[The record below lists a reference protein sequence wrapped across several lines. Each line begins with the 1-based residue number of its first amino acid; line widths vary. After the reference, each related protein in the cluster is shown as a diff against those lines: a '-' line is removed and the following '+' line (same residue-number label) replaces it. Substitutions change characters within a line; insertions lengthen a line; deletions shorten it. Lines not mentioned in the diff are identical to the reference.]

1 MEPGT
6 AGTLKFNGSE
16 MCIRD
21 RPKTVEVAIV
31 QKNWNDTGKDAM
43 LDCGTFEID
52 SVDVSGPPWK
62 CTLKS
67 TSIPYTSTLRIQK
80 KSRNWEK
87 ISLKA
92 IADQIAKEAGMKLLY
107 ESSDNPQYDK
117 KEQVQ
122 QSDIRF
128 LQDLCHEMCIRDR
141 CICGSKQRII
151 SSNKHEDTEGQ
162 HGKPGWFCFFFW
174 LQDTVIQVQGYTE
187 AAGNR
192 KDSKGSGCLL
202 YTSRCV

>member
-1 MEPGT
+1 
-6 AGTLKFNGSE
+6 
-16 MCIRD
+16 
-21 RPKTVEVAIV
+21 
-31 QKNWNDTGKDAM
+31 M

-128 LQDLCHEMCIRDR
+128 CRTFAMLP
-141 CICGSKQRII
+141 
-151 SSNKHEDTEGQ
+151 
-162 HGKPGWFCFFFW
+162 GK
-174 LQDTVIQVQGYTE
+174 
-187 AAGNR
+187 R
-192 KDSKGSGCLL
+192 
-202 YTSRCV
+202 